1 MCNDISMDSST
12 APPVPPIQPA
22 PAIPPTPSVS
32 PPQTQILP
40 RPLPLLGKKRI
51 LIIAVII
58 ASILIVSLVFFIVRS
73 AKRAASISGVIDL
86 NGHILPESTIAL
98 AERKIGES
106 QYNIVVE
113 GIKSTDQIPWAWKN
127 AQKGSLYEIKAY
139 LRIKGNIVAES
150 ESKFLPAPAAN
161 EVLTI
166 NSQNTP
172 VTPATVTISGKLD
185 LNGSIPPGSIIAITQ
200 RISGNAQFH
209 IVVNNLPAV
218 DGTTWSWDGAV
229 AGNSYDIE
237 AMLKQG
243 DITLAESAIK
253 TITAPAAN
261 EVLRINAVTIIPS
274 ASPTPQTSENLNIS
288 PTPYPTYTPYP
299 TNYPTP
305 TSTPS
310 SATIS
315 GSIDLNGVV
324 PNGAILA
331 IYERRLGASQFNTVI
346 DGISAQDG
354 AIWNWNDAQPGVA
367 YELKADLKA
376 NGNIINESASKII
389 AAPAANEILTINVGT
404 NLSKPPTSP
413 GVQCNQSNS
422 NNNWNVNISYH
433 SVNDTQ
439 QYWIKAGD
447 INQDNRFI
455 DTRIPPNNQ
464 SLPTTY
470 NFNTDYFFSQG
481 VTYFVKYAYSSCS
494 NCTDIFYFSPFSAST
509 QFSCNPPGPTNTPS
523 PTPTIT
529 PTPKPTKTPTPLPS
543 PTITIEPSPTSTP
556 PLLPTETP
564 VPTNTPP
571 PVPTD

>member
-1 MCNDISMDSST
+1 MDSST
-12 APPVPPIQPA
+12 ALPVTPIQPA
-22 PAIPPTPSVS
+22 PTIPPTPPIS

-58 ASILIVSLVFFIVRS
+58 ASILMVSLVFFIVRS
-73 AKRAASISGVIDL
+73 AKRATSISGIIDL

-113 GIKSTDQIPWAWKN
+113 GIKSTDQIPWEWKN

-150 ESKFLPAPAAN
+150 ESKLLPAPAVN

-166 NSQNTP
+166 NSKNTP
-172 VTPATVTISGKLD
+172 DTPNTVTISGKLD
-185 LNGSIPPGSIIAITQ
+185 LNGSIPAGSTISIAQ
-200 RISGNAQFH
+200 RISGNAQFYT
-209 IVVNNLPAV
+209 VVNNIPPV
-218 DGTTWSWDGAV
+218 DGGSWSWNDAI
-229 AGNSYDIE
+229 AGKSYDIE
-237 AMLKQG
+237 ALLKQG
-243 DITLAESAIK
+243 DTIIAESAIK
-253 TITAPAAN
+253 TVTAPAAN

-274 ASPTPQTSENLNIS
+274 ASPTPVTSENLNIS
-288 PTPYPTYTPYP
+288 PTPYPSYTPYP
-299 TNYPTP
+299 TNYPSP
-305 TSTPS
+305 SPTPS
-310 SATIS
+310 SVTIS

-324 PNGAILA
+324 PNDAIIA
-331 IYERRLGASQFNTVI
+331 IYERRVGTPQFNTVI
-346 DGISAQDG
+346 DGISAQDR
-354 AIWNWNDAQPGVA
+354 AIWNWNDAQPGIA
-367 YELKADLKA
+367 YELKAGLKA

-404 NLSKPPTSP
+404 NLSQPPTSP

-422 NNNWNVNISYH
+422 NNNWSVNISYH
-433 SVNDTQ
+433 SVNGSQ
-439 QYWIKAGD
+439 QYWTKVGD

-523 PTPTIT
+523 LTPTIT
-529 PTPKPTKTPTPLPS
+529 PTFKPTKTPTPLPS
-543 PTITIEPSPTSTP
+543 PTITIEPSPTPTP
-556 PLLPTETP
+556 PTFTYR
-564 VPTNTPP
+564 NTSPY
-571 PVPTD
+571 